1 MKFKIK
7 AFDDAINESGQ
18 IVNKVSSWL
27 RKLSREIDNLL
38 EPINVKLPEYDVDL
52 SDNSPYQQLSEEQ
65 LFNLELVNE
74 IKNNIPIY
82 MYLPDELKIFEKE
95 YNNLIQT
102 IDIFKKEFIK
112 NLEKLIAELNL
123 KVPAVN
129 ETEVA
134 EITTLK
140 NKLVISIKNIFKTLG
155 IKNNDQTPLLELFK
169 GNKQIP
175 ELVEAI
181 KKVILFLK
189 Q

>member
-18 IVNKVSSWL
+18 MVNKVSSWL

-38 EPINVKLPEYDVDL
+38 EPINIKLPEYDVDL
-52 SDNSPYQQLSEEQ
+52 SDNSPYQQLSEENK
-65 LFNLELVNE
+65 FNLSKIQE
-74 IKNNIPIY
+74 IRNNIPIY
-82 MYLPDELKIFEKE
+82 MYLEEELKIFEKE

-140 NKLVISIKNIFKTLG
+140 NKLVISIENIFKTLG
-155 IKNNDQTPLLELFK
+155 IKNNDRTPLLELFK

-189 Q
+189 K